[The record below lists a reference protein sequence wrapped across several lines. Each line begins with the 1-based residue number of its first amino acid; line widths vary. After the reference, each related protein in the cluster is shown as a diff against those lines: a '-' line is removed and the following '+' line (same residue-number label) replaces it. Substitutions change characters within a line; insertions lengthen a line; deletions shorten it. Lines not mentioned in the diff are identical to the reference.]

1 MLNTDAQ
8 IKNRFQTH
16 IQEKN
21 LFRKEDLL
29 ILAVSGG
36 VDSMVLTELCRL
48 SGYNIVLAHCNFQ
61 LRGEESMRDQNFVK
75 SYAELNQI
83 PFYTV
88 SFDTQDYI
96 AVHKLSVQEGAR
108 QLRYQWFHELADE
121 LSNENGKTTYIL
133 TAHHADDQVETM
145 MMNFFRG
152 TGLKG
157 LTGIPEKNGRILR
170 PLLSFRKSEL
180 IDYATNQHI
189 SYIEDSSNLT
199 SDYTRNLIR
208 NEILPALEKVYPQVK
223 ENILD
228 NADRFQSVLSL
239 YEKTI
244 KPVMAKIIHHRG
256 DEIHLSIRS
265 LFRYQN
271 TSLIFEI
278 LHPYGFTEGQI
289 NEVIKLKDANT
300 GSYVLSPKTKYR
312 LIKERQ
318 KFILAP
324 PQDETSEMLLWEQHL
339 SLLTYAGGI
348 LKGTLSAD
356 QKLSDIHS
364 SDIIQLDADK
374 IDYPLILRKWK
385 EGDYFYP
392 LGLGKKKKVARFMID
407 LKFSKTDKEKLWILE
422 SQSRIIWLIGH
433 RLDDRFKVT
442 EHTQS
447 ILKIERRVS

>member
-1 MLNTDAQ
+1 
-8 IKNRFQTH
+8 
-16 IQEKN
+16 
-21 LFRKEDLL
+21 
-29 ILAVSGG
+29 
-36 VDSMVLTELCRL
+36 
-48 SGYNIVLAHCNFQ
+48 
-61 LRGEESMRDQNFVK
+61 MRDQNFVK
-75 SYAELNQI
+75 SYAEINQI

-145 MMNFFRG
+145 IMNFFRG

-157 LTGIPEKNGRILR
+157 LTGIPEKNGRIIR

-239 YEKTI
+239 YEKTL

-324 PQDETSEMLLWEQHL
+324 PQDETSEMLLWEQHS